1 MGVFTTANALE
12 ISTTF
17 GKEGGE
23 DFSVLSLRN
32 DSAFSCQEITDVY
45 SKVLSIECEIAR
57 IPDRGF
63 PGLENSFFRINYKM
77 IDGHFWLYIYPKHK
91 QKLFAIPKDPKAD
104 FTMDKNPQQNAK
116 IWQIV
121 GYKNKIPFLSQD
133 MQDQRQGLDFPVKI
147 LGEQTP
153 FIPELNSD
161 NRPLKATNNKDFE
174 IYSLVKQAMER
185 QDYIS
190 AITEINE
197 ALKQN
202 PNSVFRRDLTY
213 DRIIATSKLE
223 LDDNEVLINP
233 ALEWVRAFASDPD
246 VPEILYILAKAY
258 VKNNVPNEAE
268 YYYKRISDEYPESK
282 IAPLAQMQLAN
293 LAKTNSPTRASI
305 YFQKAY
311 TEAKDIPSASEI
323 AAQWALFEA
332 EQRDMQ
338 SAQDLLQKV
347 LDNYPRFFVDS
358 LAQTQEII
366 EALIENEDYATPAK
380 IAQVVIKNAPDIATK
395 EEYSFRL
402 GEYYA
407 NALDFDKAHE
417 YNQSYIKEFEEDY
430 KDRAKLVQDRDDEI
444 LFAIGGDDVDKL
456 KRYAY
461 IITKYPDTDES
472 AKAKELS
479 AQILLSARK
488 YQDVMSIYE
497 NDPDNAY
504 RKKAIES
511 MIKDAAAKKE
521 CASIVPYLTQNV
533 PYELSAQEKLFVFDC
548 ASGAGLNASAK
559 YIAQGMVESSKT
571 QDARLEW
578 LYRVANNLY
587 NLGEYKDASLA
598 ARDAL
603 TLAINQKK
611 HYDIAFTLF
620 DILSA
625 LDSRNEAKKALPFLK
640 EHFANDARILPVY
653 ATLLGYSIDEKD
665 SMSIELYARDI
676 IKLQS
681 ALKTDEFTPYAEFA
695 LANVLRENK
704 NLAQALSTL
713 KPLESKQ
720 LDKEDSQQLFYR
732 IASIYNAQAKPK
744 EALEYFD
751 KCAQIDTQSE
761 WRTLC
766 VQAKELIAGNAGAG
780 AGADSSA
787 KADSE
792 VESSQN

>member
-1 MGVFTTANALE
+1 M
-12 ISTTF
+12 
-17 GKEGGE
+17 
-23 DFSVLSLRN
+23 LSLRN

-45 SKVLSIECEIAR
+45 NKVLSIECEIAR

-104 FTMDKNPQQNAK
+104 FSMDKNPQQNAK

-174 IYSLVKQAMER
+174 IYSLVKQA
-185 QDYIS
+185 
-190 AITEINE
+190 ITEINE
-197 ALKQN
+197 ALQQN

-213 DRIIATSKLE
+213 DRIIATSKLD

-233 ALEWVRAFASDPD
+233 ALEWVRVFAADPD

-258 VKNNVPNEAE
+258 AKDNVPNEAE
-268 YYYKRISDEYPESK
+268 HYYKRISDEYPESR
-282 IAPLAQMQLAN
+282 ITPLAQMQLAN
-293 LAKTNSPTRASI
+293 LAKSHSPTRASI

-332 EQRDMQ
+332 EQRDIQ

-358 LAQTQEII
+358 LAQTQELI
-366 EALIENEDYATPAK
+366 EALIDNEDYITPAK
-380 IAQVVIKNAPDIATK
+380 IAQAVIKNAPDIATK

-444 LFAIGGDDVDKL
+444 LFAIGGDDADKL

-497 NDPDNAY
+497 NDPNNAY

-511 MIKDAAAKKE
+511 MIKEAAAKKD

-533 PYELSAQEKLFVFDC
+533 SYELSAQEKLFVFDC

-559 YIAQGMVESSKT
+559 YIAQGMVESSQT
-571 QDARLEW
+571 QDVRLEW

-620 DILSA
+620 NILSA

-713 KPLESKQ
+713 KPLESKK
-720 LDKEDSQQLFYR
+720 LDKEDAQQLFYR

-744 EALEYFD
+744 DALEYFD

-766 VQAKELIAGNAGAG
+766 AQAKELITGNGGGESSAGAG
-780 AGADSSA
+780 AESSENAESSAGADSSA
-787 KADSE
+787 NADSGVEADSE
-792 VESSQN
+792 AESSQN